1 MKAMAIAEARMVTV
15 PMEPQG
21 PDALRLSLLSQIIS
35 EISLSTQF
43 NIGAAQRDRLI
54 RSSNGLLKWD

>member
-1 MKAMAIAEARMVTV
+1 MPCGT
-15 PMEPQG
+15 
-21 PDALRLSLLSQIIS
+21 LLSQIIS

-54 RSSNGLLKWD
+54 RGSNGLLKWD